1 MSHSGHEATVRWE
14 RRAEPFVDNRYS
26 RAHAWLFD
34 GGTEVPAS
42 ASPANVPQG
51 TADVSAVDPEEG
63 FVAALASCH
72 MLWFLS
78 LAAAAGFVVERYE
91 DEPVGHMREVRPQ
104 REALT
109 EVILRP
115 RVTFDPAHAPNA
127 AALDALHHAAH
138 DHCFLANSVNST
150 IRIEARS

>member
-1 MSHSGHEATVRWE
+1 MSEH
-14 RRAEPFVDNRYS
+14 RASVQWQRADGEDFARGRYS
-26 RAHAWLFD
+26 RVHRWNFD
-34 GGTEVPAS
+34 GGAELRAS
-42 ASPANVPQG
+42 ASP
-51 TADVSAVDPEEG
+51 DVVRAPWSDASAVDPEEAY
-63 FVAALASCH
+63 VAALSSCH

-91 DEPVGHMREVRPQ
+91 DEPIGHMREVRPK
-104 REALT
+104 REAVT

-127 AALDALHHAAH
+127 AGLDALHHAAH

-150 IRIEARS
+150 IRIEARA